1 MHALNRTLGI
11 IIAGAATLALTA
23 VISMPNQESSYQ
35 IIDIKD
41 VSFVSAGHADTYLDA
56 IDDDQY
62 EVHVRSSASPLEL
75 KSGGGYINHGFEN
88 ALHYKRS
95 RANR

>member
-1 MHALNRTLGI
+1 MHALNKTLGI
-11 IIAGAATLALTA
+11 VIAGAATLALTA
-23 VISMPNQESSYQ
+23 IISIPNQKPSYQ

-41 VSFVSAGHADTYLDA
+41 VSFVNAAHSDTYLDA
-56 IDDDQY
+56 SDDDQY
-62 EVHVRSSASPLEL
+62 EVHVRVSKSPFEV

-95 RANR
+95 RANK